1 MRKEDK
7 GEKKWEW
14 EKTKENNAKNSG
26 HIIVYGHCIIIDINP
41 TLLLL
46 VLRYLG
52 WGNKQNQGAKNG
64 NGHKKCSYLEK

>member
-1 MRKEDK
+1 MRKEEK

-46 VLRYLG
+46 VLRY
-52 WGNKQNQGAKNG
+52 WENKQNQGAKNG